1 MNVINIIIKKRFP
14 FLIVAKIDP
23 IQNDIDSSI
32 AQTHSASS
40 VWNRINTP
48 ASNINTVGTKII
60 LATSQYTFSGFC
72 PSLRFK

>member
-1 MNVINIIIKKRFP
+1 MKRFP

-23 IQNDIDSSI
+23 IQNDMDRRI
-32 AQTHSASS
+32 AHTHSTSS

-48 ASNINTVGTKII
+48 ASNINTVGTNMV
-60 LATSQYTFSGFC
+60 LATSQYTSSGFC